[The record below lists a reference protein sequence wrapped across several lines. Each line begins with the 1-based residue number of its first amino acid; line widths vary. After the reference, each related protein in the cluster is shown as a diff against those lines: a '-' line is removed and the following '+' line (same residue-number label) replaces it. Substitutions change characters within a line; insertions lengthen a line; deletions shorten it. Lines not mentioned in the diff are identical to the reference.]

1 MDISAFSSYLMLCE
15 EMNYAA
21 AARRCFMTRQA
32 LRQTVQALEKHYS
45 VALVENRMNRLYLT
59 EAGEQLRRQAQRIAP
74 ANTQCGLASIVN
86 LYLNEGRMGG

>member
-1 MDISAFSSYLMLCE
+1 MDISAFSSYLLLCE

-45 VALVENRMNRLYLT
+45 VTLVENRMNRLYLT
-59 EAGEQLRRQAQRIAP
+59 EAGEQLRRQAQRIV
-74 ANTQCGLASIVN
+74 GE
-86 LYLNEGRMGG
+86 LNWLMLRYPLQIKETDRSRW